1 MEILHRYL
9 KVTLLL
15 EIIRAQEI
23 GGGGCGIAVFMRR
36 SAKVEPLVVG
46 LTID

>member
-9 KVTLLL
+9 KVTLIL

-23 GGGGCGIAVFMRR
+23 GELWYCSIHE
-36 SAKVEPLVVG
+36 KVC
-46 LTID
+46 